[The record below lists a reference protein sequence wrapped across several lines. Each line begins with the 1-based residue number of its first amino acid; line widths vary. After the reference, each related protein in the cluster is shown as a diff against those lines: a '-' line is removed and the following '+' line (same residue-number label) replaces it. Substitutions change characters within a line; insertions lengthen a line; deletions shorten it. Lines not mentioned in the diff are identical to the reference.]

1 MRRSADEIGATSISF
16 RPKVFSDPANL
27 LGGSSLADR
36 RPLLAGFRQALTEAG
51 YCRRPERRELDV
63 LLLVFG
69 AILVATILHAI
80 GDPIAAWTSLS
91 RAATLPLAGLIV
103 IAVVGG
109 AVWLF
114 QAQVG
119 GEVSAAV
126 TAAQSALPSVG
137 ERLGL
142 TGLSDSVTQVVGRI
156 LSSGGIIGKVT
167 TVGTMAV
174 QILTNILI
182 ILFGGIY
189 LAVDPELYRDGF
201 VKLLPAEM
209 RDEVRETLNTAGR
222 ALKRWL
228 LGQFVS
234 MIITGAL
241 TWLALWVIG
250 LPSAAGLAVIAGL
263 AEFIPMLGPFL
274 GAVPALLVAFTQGLP
289 AVLWTAVAFIIV
301 QQVESNLIQPL
312 IARESVSLPP
322 AVLLFAIII
331 FGVLFGVLG
340 LMFAAPLT
348 VVTFVAV
355 KRLYV
360 RDTLGDQTSIPGE
373 KRG

>member
-142 TGLSDSVTQVVGRI
+142 TGLSDYVTQVVDRI

>member
-1 MRRSADEIGATSISF
+1 
-16 RPKVFSDPANL
+16 
-27 LGGSSLADR
+27 
-36 RPLLAGFRQALTEAG
+36 
-51 YCRRPERRELDV
+51 
-63 LLLVFG
+63 
-69 AILVATILHAI
+69 ILVATILHAI

-126 TAAQSALPSVG
+126 TAAQSALPGVG

-142 TGLSDSVTQVVGRI
+142 TGLSDYVTQVVDRI

-182 ILFGGIY
+182 ILFGGVY
-189 LAVDPELYRDGF
+189 LAVDPELYRDSF

-222 ALKRWL
+222 
-228 LGQFVS
+228 
-234 MIITGAL
+234 
-241 TWLALWVIG
+241 
-250 LPSAAGLAVIAGL
+250 
-263 AEFIPMLGPFL
+263 
-274 GAVPALLVAFTQGLP
+274 
-289 AVLWTAVAFIIV
+289 
-301 QQVESNLIQPL
+301 
-312 IARESVSLPP
+312 
-322 AVLLFAIII
+322 
-331 FGVLFGVLG
+331 
-340 LMFAAPLT
+340 
-348 VVTFVAV
+348 
-355 KRLYV
+355 
-360 RDTLGDQTSIPGE
+360 
-373 KRG
+373 